1 MRDVRTSIKERKKE
15 SFFYV
20 IIHYKALL
28 IDLQADGIST
38 LHIDFV
44 YNNRRLRR
52 ENRIKKHKNTQPK
65 VFGFWLFTYLYV
77 PLHAVSILDNGN

>member
-1 MRDVRTSIKERKKE
+1 MLNTSGAKYKHHMCGASAHMLEGGKKD

-20 IIHYKALL
+20 INHYKALL
-28 IDLQADGIST
+28 IDLQADEFSA

-52 ENRIKKHKNTQPK
+52 EI
-65 VFGFWLFTYLYV
+65 V
-77 PLHAVSILDNGN
+77 